1 MTGFQITVYWQQK
14 VIQSNK
20 RTSMCIC
27 IVHTAFYR
35 CTYVYI
41 LDDAS
46 INLQCCA
53 IEILCQQISTIEMAV
68 ILDLKTYPTCAN

>member
-20 RTSMCIC
+20 HTSMCIC
-27 IVHTAFYR
+27 IVHSFLPV
-35 CTYVYI
+35 YVYI

-46 INLQCCA
+46 INLLCCA